1 MKTIFAKKP
10 LGLTVACAFALGILS
25 ATAVAQQPDEKA
37 LVTDTRGNPVMSGFG
52 LCVHST
58 FGPTPVWTEGCH
70 AYVAPVAQYVAPA
83 PQYVAPAPAP
93 FPVAA
98 AAAVTPLP
106 VYEKVAFNANI
117 FFDSDRSAL
126 RQAGRDS
133 LDEFVRK
140 IQGLDAESIT
150 ATGYSDRMGDDAVN
164 QALSQKRAD
173 AVKAYLVTKGVASHR
188 VLTGAKGESRP
199 STFAGECK
207 DANNAKNVAC
217 MQSDRH
223 VLVEVS
229 GTRLAKQ

>member
-1 MKTIFAKKP
+1 MKNTFAKKQ
-10 LGLTVACAFALGILS
+10 LGLTVACALALGVLS
-25 ATAVAQQPDEKA
+25 ATAAAQVQPDEKA
-37 LVTDTRGNPVMSGFG
+37 LVTDTRGFHVTSGSG
-52 LCVHST
+52 LCVHSA
-58 FGPTPVWTEGCH
+58 FGPSPAWTAGCH
-70 AYVAPVAQYVAPA
+70 AYVPVAQYVAPA

-98 AAAVTPLP
+98 AVAAPLP
-106 VYEKVAFNANI
+106 AYEKVAFNTNI

-126 RQAGRDS
+126 REAGRES

-140 IQGLDAESIT
+140 IEGLDAESIT
-150 ATGYSDRMGDDAVN
+150 ATGYSDRMGNDAAN

-173 AVKAYLVTKGVASHR
+173 TVKAYLVSKGVASNR

-223 VLVEVS
+223 VFVEVS
-229 GTRLAKQ
+229 GSRLVK